1 MKKNRL
7 FSLLCAFCPGA
18 GEMYMGLL
26 KRGASIMLL
35 FWGIVALC
43 TLIPYLMFLLPVIW
57 FFSFFET
64 LNLRNMT
71 WAQLDAV
78 PDDPV
83 LSSDGTL
90 FGLNLKEI
98 SGRFPVVIGW
108 GFILI
113 GAYLIYDRFL
123 RSLVDRF
130 LPWLSGFFWA
140 LPSLLLGVAI
150 ILFGVYLI
158 RGKKLPEDSKDDVT
172 FYGGGREQSNDK
184 EDLT

>member
-1 MKKNRL
+1 MKKSRL

-90 FGLNLKEI
+90 FGLNL
-98 SGRFPVVIGW
+98 
-108 GFILI
+108 
-113 GAYLIYDRFL
+113 
-123 RSLVDRF
+123 
-130 LPWLSGFFWA
+130 
-140 LPSLLLGVAI
+140 
-150 ILFGVYLI
+150 
-158 RGKKLPEDSKDDVT
+158 T
-172 FYGGGREQSNDK
+172 
-184 EDLT
+184 